1 MTAISAIIAPTP
13 LRPVV
18 NPHLSGDLG
27 DYLTDYWP
35 THGAAARLDVCGT
48 LARVDPAAHPRSLA
62 GLRAR
67 GYGDDY
73 YQRVHVRPAY
83 LALGNL
89 SSDQV
94 RSIEVW
100 NAWRT
105 ASQTLAA
112 VVIDDAAGIGLTAP
126 ASLPITFTPLQSLLW
141 TVAISVDGPPT
152 IDSHVQWQFSDA
164 TQNVTCHIDG
174 QRVTAWTWPPD
185 WGNGV
190 TERLSWLTSVATSP
204 SGAEQRRACRL
215 SPRATFEF
223 TSLVVGTDRA
233 TLDMALF
240 DAAGRNWALPIWHD
254 VERLSAPLPAGTVS
268 IPSALDRDYHA
279 GGFAMLAGTGALDVE
294 IVQIAALGT
303 GALTLAR
310 PTLAAWPVG
319 SRLYPVRIAR
329 FDGAQAPRAARQHD
343 ALWSMQVRFALAE
356 SYDAAPALPVSSY
369 RGAPIIEAAPDEA
382 QDLTCD
388 VDRLLQT
395 IDNQVGI
402 VRQIDTAG
410 FACPRQAYAV
420 TCGNR
425 AAASALRGLLYGLRG
440 RQVALWLPTFAQDLT
455 LATTI
460 AHDSIFMTVA
470 RCGYTRFVGQRAG
483 RRDLRI
489 DVAGQSPIY
498 RRIVA
503 SSEVDA
509 ATELLTLDAA
519 PGIDISP
526 AQVRRIS
533 FMALCRMDAD
543 DIEIDHV
550 TDADGITQAT
560 LTFRALRDDLE
571 LA

>member
-1 MTAISAIIAPTP
+1 MTTITAIIAPTP
-13 LRPVV
+13 QPIV
-18 NPHLSGDLG
+18 NPHLTADLG

-35 THGAAARLDVCGT
+35 THAKVARIAACGT
-48 LARVDPAAHPRSLA
+48 LARVDPAAHPRSLV

-73 YQRVHVRPAY
+73 YQRVHVRPAH

-89 SSDQV
+89 SSNQV

-100 NAWRT
+100 NAWRA
-105 ASQTLAA
+105 ASQTLDA
-112 VVIDDAAGIGLTAP
+112 VTIDDAAGISLTAP
-126 ASLPITFTPLQSLLW
+126 ASLPITFAPLQSLMW
-141 TVAISVDGPPT
+141 TATVTLDGPPT
-152 IDSHVQWQFSDA
+152 IDSHVQWQFGA

-174 QRVTAWTWPPD
+174 QRVTAWTWPPNWD
-185 WGNGV
+185 TGI

-204 SGAEQRRACRL
+204 TGAEQRRACRL

-223 TSLVVGTDRA
+223 SALALASDRA
-233 TLDMALF
+233 TLDMALY

-254 VERLSAPLPAGTVS
+254 VERLPAPLPAGATA
-268 IPSALDRDYHA
+268 IPSALDRDYHP
-279 GGFAMLAGTGALDVE
+279 GGFAMILGGGALDYEV
-294 IVQIAALGT
+294 VQIAALG
-303 GALTLAR
+303 ASSLVLAR
-310 PTLAAWPVG
+310 PTLASWPTG

-329 FDGAQAPRAARQHD
+329 FDGAQGPQAARQHD
-343 ALWSMQVRFALAE
+343 ALWAVQVRFALAE
-356 SYDAAPALPVSSY
+356 SYDATPLPPATSY
-369 RGAPIIEAAPDEA
+369 RGAPVIEAVPDEA
-382 QDLTCD
+382 RDLGYD
-388 VDRLLQT
+388 VDRILQT

-410 FACPRQAYAV
+410 FAFPRQAYAI
-420 TCGNR
+420 TCANR
-425 AAASALRGLLYGLRG
+425 ADAVALRGLLYALRG
-440 RQVALWLPTFAQDLT
+440 RQVAVWVPTFAQDLT
-455 LATTI
+455 LAATL
-460 AHDSIFMTVA
+460 AHDSVFLAVA

-489 DVAGQSPIY
+489 DVVGHSPIY

-503 SSEVDA
+503 SAEVDA

-519 PGIDISP
+519 LGIDVSP

-533 FMALCRMDAD
+533 FMALCRMDSD
-543 DIEIDHV
+543 DVEIDHV
-550 TDADGITQAT
+550 TDADGITQCT